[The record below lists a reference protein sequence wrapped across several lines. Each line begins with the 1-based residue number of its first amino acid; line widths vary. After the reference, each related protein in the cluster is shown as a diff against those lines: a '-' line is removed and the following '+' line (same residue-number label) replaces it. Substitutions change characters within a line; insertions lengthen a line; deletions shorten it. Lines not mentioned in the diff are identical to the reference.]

1 MSKYS
6 PWMTLRDARE
16 IYFGMN
22 DFGPNGGYDER
33 WIKVKVWRIPVWL
46 PNTEGRRKAVRLHDL
61 HHVLTEYPTT
71 WRGEAEISSWEIA
84 SGGLR
89 RYYAGWLLDLLNVA
103 QGLVVNPR
111 GAYRAF
117 LRGRRSRN
125 LFGETFDDAL
135 LSRRVGEMRRE
146 LLLEDGGAAGG
157 GGASARDVAAFV
169 AWSLVGAGVYAAA
182 VGVPLALVALALLYA
197 VLGLAGGG

>member
-1 MSKYS
+1 E
-6 PWMTLRDARE
+6 MTLREARALHFE
-16 IYFGMN
+16 RSGFGA
-22 DFGPNGGYDER
+22 DGGYGER
-33 WIKVKVWRIPVWL
+33 WIKVKVWRVPVWL

-89 RYYAGWLLDLLNVA
+89 RFWAGWVLDLLSVA

-111 GAYRAF
+111 GAFRAF

-125 LFGETFDDAL
+125 LFGETFSDEL
-135 LSRRVGEMRRE
+135 LTRRVGEMRRE
-146 LLLEDGGAAGG
+146 MLLDDEGA
-157 GGASARDVAAFV
+157 GARLKATTDEVLAFA
-169 AWSLVGAGVYAAA
+169 AWSLAGAATYLVAVGLPLAA
-182 VGVPLALVALALLYA
+182 VFVPVFALLRLA
-197 VLGLAGGG
+197 RVL